1 MRLGSLLADFRDRDH
16 QLTIYRSGDPSEI
29 ELWLTDRGV
38 SIDARSLPPG
48 GPKPFIEIETG
59 GKFVG
64 IIGEEQ
70 LVGLLDPP
78 IDRPGERDGI
88 DEGYRVLFEVLDDTV
103 FRGLNRRE
111 LLAVSRE
118 IEERAFYEGRAPSE
132 WLEALAPLG
141 TDAHKPFL
149 EIAPFLIV
157 IFAQSYSLDE
167 VGEKVKHYYVQESV
181 GIATGMLITAL
192 HHAGL
197 VTLTHT
203 PSPMGFL
210 NELLERPK
218 WERPFLILVAGY
230 PAADA
235 TVPDISKKPLEAIAT
250 FL

>member
-118 IEERAFYEGRAPSE
+118 IEERAFRIGNGTLRVSFQTVSKFRSQAAVYD
-132 WLEALAPLG
+132 ALATRTSLDIHIYGAEDWEPPAINGITFHGQAAERFEAYWSLAFDGG
-141 TDAHKPFL
+141 TDVTQAC
-149 EIAPFLIV
+149 
-157 IFAQSYSLDE
+157 
-167 VGEKVKHYYVQESV
+167 
-181 GIATGMLITAL
+181 
-192 HHAGL
+192 GL
-197 VTLTHT
+197 VAEEK
-203 PSPMGFL
+203 S
-210 NELLERPK
+210 
-218 WERPFLILVAGY
+218 AGY
-230 PAADA
+230 NGFWTNDPGI
-235 TVPDISKKPLEAIAT
+235 VEEISSALTEV
-250 FL
+250 